1 LAMPVTPFIRP
12 LIYWSTPQ
20 LDDRS
25 KCLQKLDDV
34 EHTLCLRFLSPLRD
48 TMARVLVGYHDKVGL
63 HPESAGC
70 TREVSAQPRPWSPD
84 LE

>member
-1 LAMPVTPFIRP
+1 MPVTPFIRP
-12 LIYWSTPQ
+12 LIYLSTPQ

-34 EHTLCLRFLSPLRD
+34 EQYPLRAFLSPLRD
-48 TMARVLVGYHDKVGL
+48 TMARVLVAYHDKVGL
-63 HPESAGC
+63 HAESAGC
-70 TREVSAQPRPWSPD
+70 TRGVPAQLRPWPPD